1 MIFDLGGRDAAQ
13 EDPGVARSMPTSFS
27 FGGSPGSNFSMSK
40 TLPTAPANELNLSL
54 GSAPGFNFDPGLGF
68 PKPAQKEDGA
78 WPNSG
83 FQVTFCVPQP
93 QQPQL
98 RVRTACHSEPA

>member
-13 EDPGVARSMPTSFS
+13 EDPGVATSMPNNFC
-27 FGGSPGSNFSMSK
+27 FGGSPGSKFSMSK

-54 GSAPGFNFDPGLGF
+54 GSAPGFDFDPGLCSQSS
-68 PKPAQKEDGA
+68 QKEDGS
-78 WPNSG
+78 WHNPG
-83 FQVTFCVPQP
+83 FQVTLGAP
-93 QQPQL
+93 QPQL